1 MYRTIA
7 TGEVVYPSETDSSE
21 ELSICIHN
29 ENDAVNP
36 SSTTSKS
43 TKTSDLSETY
53 QDQLPKSTAKLIV
66 VNSHSTATKK
76 DESKTP
82 QEQKRLVIISYN
94 IIKGI
99 YILFLLPYHIHWMSI
114 PSHSP
119 YASKYLPYDTLDHG
133 LEYMYVCFCAF
144 FFWFMW
150 LNQMLSI

>member
-29 ENDAVNP
+29 EKNADHA
-36 SSTTSKS
+36 SSTTSKL
-43 TKTSDLSETY
+43 TETRDLSETC

-66 VNSHSTATKK
+66 INSHSTTAATATKK
-76 DESKTP
+76 EESKTP
-82 QEQKRLVIISYN
+82 QEQKQKGLVIISYN

-99 YILFLLPYHIHWMSI
+99 YILFLLPYHIHGMSI

-119 YASKYLPYDTLDHG
+119 YASQYLPYDTVDHG
-133 LEYMYVCFCAF
+133 LEYMYVCFCAIF
-144 FFWFMW
+144 FG
-150 LNQMLSI
+150 LCD